1 MSDFVPKT
9 AAMTESE
16 ETPLSQESTEFVPI
30 KPGGDTSESAG
41 VPEEGFQ
48 QKQPKPI
55 EQSSLSPDA
64 LKGVEVPT
72 DKTPKEGVSD
82 APTTDSPE
90 ESGHEFKV
98 QIIRDGERITKM
110 LVQCK
115 CGETIP
121 LDCVY

>member
-1 MSDFVPKT
+1 MRRALASLPCN
-9 AAMTESE
+9 SIGRRSHE
-16 ETPLSQESTEFVPI
+16 EGKI
-30 KPGGDTSESAG
+30 
-41 VPEEGFQ
+41 GFQ

-72 DKTPKEGVSD
+72 DKTPTEGVSD

>member
-1 MSDFVPKT
+1 MHCLHLGSLRGIPVQSLFPEVGRQPVWH
-9 AAMTESE
+9 
-16 ETPLSQESTEFVPI
+16 P
-30 KPGGDTSESAG
+30 

-55 EQSSLSPDA
+55 ELSSLSPDA

-72 DKTPKEGVSD
+72 DKTPTEGVSD
-82 APTTDSPE
+82 TPTTDSTE
-90 ESGHEFKV
+90 DSGHEFKV

>member
-16 ETPLSQESTEFVPI
+16 EAPLSQESTEFVPI

-41 VPEEGFQ
+41 VPEGGFQ

-72 DKTPKEGVSD
+72 DKTPTEGV
-82 APTTDSPE
+82 
-90 ESGHEFKV
+90 
-98 QIIRDGERITKM
+98 
-110 LVQCK
+110 
-115 CGETIP
+115 
-121 LDCVY
+121 